1 MKRSLS
7 LLFSILVLAL
17 AGCGPKEA
25 EAPAQPER
33 SVAEQRRE
41 NWFGAK
47 IATEPGIAWRD
58 SGLGIKT
65 LKEGEGALP
74 QRMDKVRVIYVGR
87 LVDGTEFD
95 RSAPD
100 KPAVFRVQELVTGL
114 AAGVGTMRAGGKAFV
129 YIPPHLGY
137 GGIRAGK
144 VPPNSALIFEIEVLE
159 LNPKS

>member
-1 MKRSLS
+1 MKRAFPLVLS
-7 LLFSILVLAL
+7 VLVLAF

-25 EAPAQPER
+25 EAPAPPEK

-47 IATEPGIAWRD
+47 IAAEPGIQWRE
-58 SGLGIKT
+58 SGLGLKVI
-65 LKEGEGALP
+65 KEGEGPLP
-74 QRMDKVRVIYVGR
+74 QRLDKVRVVYVGR
-87 LVDGTEFD
+87 LVDGTVFD

-114 AAGVGTMRAGGKAFV
+114 AAGVGTMRAGGNALV

-144 VPPNSALIFEIEVLE
+144 VPPNSALIFEVELLE

>member
-1 MKRSLS
+1 MKRSL
-7 LLFSILVLAL
+7 VLASSVLLLTL

-25 EAPAQPER
+25 EAPVQPEK
-33 SVAEQRRE
+33 SVAETRRE

-47 IATEPGIAWRD
+47 IAAEPGIAWRE
-58 SGLGIKT
+58 SGLGLKT
-65 LKEGEGALP
+65 LKEGEGPLP
-74 QRMDKVRVIYVGR
+74 QRTDKVRVIYVGR

-114 AAGVGTMRAGGKAFV
+114 AAGVGSMRAGGKAFV

-137 GGIRAGK
+137 GGIRAGR